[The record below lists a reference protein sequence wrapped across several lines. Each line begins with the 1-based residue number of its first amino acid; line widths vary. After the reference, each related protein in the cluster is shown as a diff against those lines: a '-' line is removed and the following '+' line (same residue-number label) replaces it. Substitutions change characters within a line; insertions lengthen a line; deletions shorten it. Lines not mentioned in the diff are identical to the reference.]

1 MSENVF
7 QILEIEPTNDKKEIR
22 KAYAGLVKRY
32 HPEEF
37 PEEWKK
43 IHDAYEQALK
53 MAEHVQPPIP
63 AEPPVKIEVSE
74 PSVKIEVLEPPA
86 QEKEPEA
93 EFPEITSESKDE
105 RAPEATEEKSDEM
118 DSLFDNIGGMARE
131 QHHQDEETF
140 KRELQ
145 EVMNDFRKVSG
156 KNGLDIKEWE
166 DFFNQETRLPYICTR
181 EFLEMLGDCF
191 ENRRIEVE
199 MYRFLKEQ
207 LAVITQYSQD
217 RNIELQN
224 IGLLNPVDYAEKKIY
239 KAYAGESAARGG
251 DDAGTRR
258 RKVRRTVWIIMI
270 VVSAIMRF
278 FAGYTRSTRRVPEV
292 PPITMIENT
301 IADST
306 VENAGNDTVENTV
319 ADSTNDIT
327 DKTMADMVT
336 EVDGNTIRIH
346 MSSYFNMMQV
356 GDTKEVMIEAMG
368 EPEEI
373 QKSQE
378 NPDYEEAVYSLSKYG
393 DRLVIVL
400 ENGVITDIYAENT
413 MEEFNMGIQYETS
426 QDESKGE

>member
-1 MSENVF
+1 MNENAF

-43 IHDAYEQALK
+43 IHNAYEQALK

-74 PSVKIEVLEPPA
+74 PSVKFEVSEPSVKIEVLEPPE
-86 QEKEPEA
+86 QEKEPE
-93 EFPEITSESKDE
+93 
-105 RAPEATEEKSDEM
+105 EEPTAVENEEEM
-118 DSLFDNIGGMARE
+118 DSLFDNIGEMARE

-140 KRELQ
+140 KRKLQ
-145 EVMNDFRKVSG
+145 EAMNDFRKVSG
-156 KNGLDIKEWE
+156 KNEIDIKEWE
-166 DFFNQETRLPYICTR
+166 AFFNQETRLPYICTR

-191 ENRRIEVE
+191 ENRKIEVE

-207 LAVITQYSQD
+207 LAVIAQYGQD

-239 KAYAGESAARGG
+239 KAYAGESAAGSG

-258 RKVRRTVWIIMI
+258 RKVRRAVWIALI
-270 VVSAIMRF
+270 VVGAIMRF
-278 FAGYTRSTRRVPEV
+278 ITGYMRSARRVPEV

-301 IADST
+301 VADST
-306 VENAGNDTVENTV
+306 VENAVS
-319 ADSTNDIT
+319 DSTKDIT
-327 DKTMADMVT
+327 DKIMTDFVT
-336 EVDGNTIRIH
+336 EVDGNTIRVH
-346 MSSYFNMMQV
+346 MPTYFNMMQI
-356 GDTKEVMIEAMG
+356 GDTRETMIEVMG

-373 QKSQE
+373 QESQD
-378 NPDYEEAVYSLSKYG
+378 NPDYEEAVYSLTEYG

-413 MEEFNMGIQYETS
+413 MDWDMQLG
-426 QDESKGE
+426 K

>member
-43 IHDAYEQALK
+43 IHNAYEQALK
-53 MAEHVQPPIP
+53 MAEHVQPP
-63 AEPPVKIEVSE
+63 VSA
-74 PSVKIEVLEPPA
+74 EPPA
-86 QEKEPEA
+86 QEKEPEEKPTA
-93 EFPEITSESKDE
+93 VEN
-105 RAPEATEEKSDEM
+105 EEEM
-118 DSLFDNIGGMARE
+118 DSLFDNIGEMARE
-131 QHHQDEETF
+131 QHHQDEEKF

-156 KNGLDIKEWE
+156 KNEIDIKEWE
-166 DFFNQETRLPYICTR
+166 AFFNQETRLPYICTR

-191 ENRRIEVE
+191 ENRKIEVE

-239 KAYAGESAARGG
+239 KAYAGESAAGSG

-258 RKVRRTVWIIMI
+258 RKMRRTMWIVMI
-270 VVSAIMRF
+270 VVGAIMRF
-278 FAGYTRSTRRVPEV
+278 FAGYTRSARRVPEV

-306 VENAGNDTVENTV
+306 VENAVSDTAENTI
-319 ADSTNDIT
+319 ADSTNHTAAETI
-327 DKTMADMVT
+327 ANAVT
-336 EVDGNTIRIH
+336 EIDGNTIRTH
-346 MSSYFNMMQV
+346 MTVYFNMMQV

-400 ENGVITDIYAENT
+400 ENDVITDIYAEST
-413 MEEFNMGIQYETS
+413 IDWDM
-426 QDESKGE
+426 

>member
-53 MAEHVQPPIP
+53 MAEHVQPLIS
-63 AEPPVKIEVSE
+63 AEPQVKIEVLE
-74 PSVKIEVLEPPA
+74 PSVKIEVLEP
-86 QEKEPEA
+86 QVEEKEPEA
-93 EFPEITSESKDE
+93 EPLEPSGE
-105 RAPEATEEKSDEM
+105 DEM
-118 DSLFDNIGGMARE
+118 DSLFDNIGEMARE
-131 QHHQDEETF
+131 QHHQDKETF

-145 EVMNDFRKVSG
+145 GVIDDFRKISG
-156 KNGLDIKEWE
+156 KNKIDIKEWE
-166 DFFNQETRLPYICTR
+166 AFFNQETRLPYICTS

-191 ENRRIEVE
+191 ENRTIEVE

-207 LAVITQYSQD
+207 LAVIAQYGQD

-239 KAYAGESAARGG
+239 KAYAGESAAGSG

-258 RKVRRTVWIIMI
+258 RKTRRTVWGIMI
-270 VVSAIMRF
+270 IVGIIIRSF
-278 FAGYTRSTRRVPEV
+278 TRYARNTQEVPEV

-306 VENAGNDTVENTV
+306 VENVGNDTVENTI

-327 DKTMADMVT
+327 DKTIADTVT
-336 EVDGNTIRIH
+336 ENDGNVERAHIPMIPDKIKI
-346 MSSYFNMMQV
+346 
-356 GDTKEVMIEAMG
+356 GDTREVMIEALG

-373 QKSQE
+373 RESQE
-378 NPDYEEAVYSLSKYG
+378 NPNYEEAVYSSSGFG
-393 DRLVIVL
+393 DRLVVVVG
-400 ENGVITDIYAENT
+400 NDVITDIYVEYT
-413 MEEFNMGIQYETS
+413 MEE
-426 QDESKGE
+426 